1 MWLAALATYL
11 DPLMWKH
18 DGHDDD
24 DVAKNLKDE
33 VRPRLLLVGIFACE
47 KVVLLFLFV

>member
-1 MWLAALATYL
+1 MWLAALATYF
-11 DPLMWKH
+11 DPLMRKH

-33 VRPRLLLVGIFACE
+33 VRPHLLARREFRL
-47 KVVLLFLFV
+47 